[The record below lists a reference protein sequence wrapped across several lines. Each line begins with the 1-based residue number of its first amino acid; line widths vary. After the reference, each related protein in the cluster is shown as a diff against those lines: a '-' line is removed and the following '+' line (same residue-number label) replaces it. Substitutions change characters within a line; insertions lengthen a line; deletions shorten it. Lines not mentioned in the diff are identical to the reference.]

1 MGRPV
6 KRDVNGTLVFGDYAA
21 TAAGIKVTAYV
32 PGGSSAVAGFIVKQ
46 VGSRRYK
53 VTTAQGTG
61 KCKLVAATPGEGE
74 MVMLGYTNPGADVSV
89 AIRHLRKR
97 TAIDFSGNRYTW
109 VLVNDSSEDYIELTL
124 VDAAD

>member
-6 KRDVNGTLVFGDYAA
+6 KRDVAGTLVFGNYA
-21 TAAGIKVTAYV
+21 TTQAGIKVSAYV

-46 VGSRRYK
+46 LGSRSYK
-53 VTTAQGTG
+53 ITTDQGTG
-61 KCKLVAATPGEGE
+61 KCKLVDSVTGPGQV
-74 MVMLGYTNPGADVSV
+74 VMTGITNPSTDAGV

-109 VLVNDSSEDYIELTL
+109 VLVNDSSEDYIELTPIL
-124 VDAAD
+124 

>member
-6 KRDVNGTLVFGDYAA
+6 RKDVAGTEVFGDYATTA
-21 TAAGIKVTAYV
+21 TGIKVTAYI
-32 PGGSSAVAGFIVKQ
+32 PTADGGSSAVAGYIVKQ

-61 KCKLVAATPGEGE
+61 KCGLVESAPGAGE
-74 MVMLGYTNPGADVSV
+74 MVMLGYTDPGADVSV
-89 AIRHLRKR
+89 AIRKLHKR

-109 VLVNDSSEDYIELTL
+109 ILVNDSSEDYIQLT
-124 VDAAD
+124 AI